1 MRVQSWA
8 ERERPTVPGVHEPF
22 VECQDEAIVF
32 AIADRRSTGQV
43 AAHPEGVVV
52 AAETDVSDP
61 QVVEAETEPAAGLVE
76 VVLVSGH
83 GRGCRQACSTRSVAM
98 SRSLRLGVLR
108 ATSQLDE
115 RLVVTVAVAGHQ
127 DPL

>member
-8 ERERPTVPGVHEPF
+8 ERERPTVPGVHERF

-61 QVVEAETEPAAGLVE
+61 
-76 VVLVSGH
+76 
-83 GRGCRQACSTRSVAM
+83 
-98 SRSLRLGVLR
+98 
-108 ATSQLDE
+108 
-115 RLVVTVAVAGHQ
+115 
-127 DPL
+127 